1 MVGLMQI
8 MIYLLCVYLVYK
20 GIEIFQIAF
29 VSDSE
34 NVSRKLGLVLGI
46 IMVGGA
52 IVVGIGAVVMSEMIV
67 TQMNNRMDNIPKF
80 P

>member
-1 MVGLMQI
+1 MQI